1 MILFDLTVLKQKM
14 SGQEVSLLI
23 NQEHEI
29 FYSLSKLIILY
40 MCLVPKYNTVEK

>member
-1 MILFDLTVLKQKM
+1 MVLFDLTVLKQKM
-14 SGQEVSLLI
+14 SVQKVHLLI

-40 MCLVPKYNTVEK
+40 MYLVPKYNAVEK